1 MGFVNL
7 DSNYQLNGFYDE
19 MLAAPGRPRAS
30 YRRLYEHLERLGPAE
45 LERRHQLALQ
55 MFRNHGITFAVYPD
69 AQGTEKVFPFDVIPR
84 VIDARTWRRL
94 EDGLKQRLR
103 ALNLFLDDVYGRKL
117 ILKQHAIPPEIV
129 LSSSLY
135 LREVEGLPV
144 PHGIHCHI
152 AGIDLVRDE
161 KGDFF
166 VLEDN
171 VRTPSGASYV
181 LANRYVMKRVLPDLF
196 AGYPVRPV
204 EGYVHELLR
213 HLRWLAPAG
222 IDDPTVV
229 LLTPGINNSAYY
241 EHLYLAK
248 QMGVELVEG
257 SDLVVDDDHVFMRT
271 TRGLR
276 PVHVIYRRID
286 DEWLDPIFG
295 RQESLVGVAGLVN
308 AYRAGNVAIANAL
321 GNGVADDKA
330 VYSLVPKL
338 IRYYLDEDPI
348 LPNVETYLCAVDS
361 DRRYV
366 LEHLATLVVKTVDAS
381 GGYGM
386 LIGPASTTEEREEFS
401 RRITAVPR
409 AFIAQPVVALSVQ
422 PVLDGGGLRRGHQDL
437 RPFVLTGP
445 DEYVTPGGLTR
456 VALKPGSGRQQ
467 LAGRRQPGHL
477 GGRGRRFRGRGCLAA
492 RPRRSR
498 CWAATSSAP
507 TTWRESWACTS
518 RCPSTGRTNPGRI
531 SGCGS
536 WSSRAG
542 TPATLANGSRRW
554 RWWSRARSGRRSGR
568 ASPRPASRRRR
579 CGRRCPASCTS
590 R

>member
-1 MGFVNL
+1 VTL
-7 DSNYQLNGFYDE
+7 DANYQFNGFYDE
-19 MLAAPGRPRAS
+19 MLAAAGRPRPP
-30 YRRLYEHLERLGPAE
+30 YRRLYEQLNRLGPQE
-45 LERRHQLALQ
+45 LQRRHGLAME

-69 AQGTEKVFPFDVIPR
+69 AQGTEKVFPFDIIPR
-84 VIDARTWRRL
+84 IIGARTWRRL
-94 EDGLKQRLR
+94 ESGLKQRLR

-117 ILKQHAIPPEIV
+117 ILRQGGISTEIV

-135 LREVEGLPV
+135 MREVEGLAV

-152 AGIDLVRDE
+152 AGIDLVRDGR
-161 KGDFF
+161 GDFF

-171 VRTPSGASYV
+171 LRTPSGASYV
-181 LANRYVMKRVLPDLF
+181 QANRYVMKRILPDLF

-213 HLRWLAPAG
+213 HLRWLAPSG
-222 IDDPTVV
+222 VDDPTVV

-257 SDLVVDDDHVFMRT
+257 SDLVVDADHVFMRT

-330 VYSLVPKL
+330 VYTLVPKL
-338 IRYYLDEDPI
+338 VRYYLDEDPI
-348 LPNVETYLCAVDS
+348 LPNVETYLCAIDS
-361 DRRYV
+361 ERRYV
-366 LEHLATLVVKTVDAS
+366 LEHLDSLVVKTVDSS

-386 LIGPASTTEEREEFS
+386 LIGPISSQEEREEFR
-401 RRITAVPR
+401 RRIEAAPR

-422 PVLDGGGLRRGHQDL
+422 PVLDGGSFRRGHQDL

-445 DEYVTPGGLTR
+445 DIYVTPGGLTR
-456 VALKPGSGRQQ
+456 VALRPGSLVVNSSQ
-467 LAGRRQPGHL
+467 
-477 GGRGRRFRGRGCLAA
+477 GG
-492 RPRRSR
+492 
-498 CWAATSSAP
+498 
-507 TTWRESWACTS
+507 
-518 RCPSTGRTNPGRI
+518 
-531 SGCGS
+531 
-536 WSSRAG
+536 
-542 TPATLANGSRRW
+542 GSRDTW
-554 RWWSRARSGRRSGR
+554 VMAQED
-568 ASPRPASRRRR
+568 SPTGEFEDGDA
-579 CGRRCPASCTS
+579 
-590 R
+590 

>member
-1 MGFVNL
+1 IDRSPRLRDGADTIAVGFVNL

-19 MLAAPGRPRAS
+19 MLAAAGRPRPA
-30 YRRLYEHLERLGPAE
+30 YRRLYEQLNRLGADE
-45 LERRHQLALQ
+45 LQRRAALAME
-55 MFRNHGITFAVYPD
+55 MFRNHGVTFAVYPD

-94 EDGLKQRLR
+94 EAGLKQRLR

-117 ILKQHAIPPEIV
+117 VLKQHAIPPEIV

-161 KGDFF
+161 KGDFL
-166 VLEDN
+166 V
-171 VRTPSGASYV
+171 
-181 LANRYVMKRVLPDLF
+181 
-196 AGYPVRPV
+196 
-204 EGYVHELLR
+204 
-213 HLRWLAPAG
+213 
-222 IDDPTVV
+222 
-229 LLTPGINNSAYY
+229 
-241 EHLYLAK
+241 
-248 QMGVELVEG
+248 VEG

-386 LIGPASTTEEREEFS
+386 LIGPASTTEEREEVA
-401 RRITAVPR
+401 RRITARPR

-422 PVLDGGGLRRGHQDL
+422 PVLDLGKLRRTHQDL

-445 DEYVTPGGLTR
+445 DVHVIAGGLTR
-456 VALKPGSGRQQ
+456 VALKPGSLVVNSSQ
-467 LAGRRQPGHL
+467 
-477 GGRGRRFRGRGCLAA
+477 GG
-492 RPRRSR
+492 
-498 CWAATSSAP
+498 
-507 TTWRESWACTS
+507 
-518 RCPSTGRTNPGRI
+518 
-531 SGCGS
+531 
-536 WSSRAG
+536 
-542 TPATLANGSRRW
+542 GSRDTW
-554 RWWSRARSGRRSGR
+554 VVADDDFEGGD
-568 ASPRPASRRRR
+568 A
-579 CGRRCPASCTS
+579 
-590 R
+590 